1 MMMLR
6 SNSIFYSGN
15 LLHKEPKLT
24 DCRPVCCL
32 IYLWEI
38 ELVGK
43 DRKKESARKF
53 YKRQI
58 FPMRPVEEKPS
69 RMGLITTR
77 PPCACTSFAPT
88 IWSIV

>member
-1 MMMLR
+1 MLTVR

-15 LLHKEPKLT
+15 LLHKELKLT
-24 DCRPVCCL
+24 HCRPVCRL

-43 DRKKESARKF
+43 DLKKESARKF
-53 YKRQI
+53 YKRLI
-58 FPMRPVEEKPS
+58 FPMRPLEEKPS
-69 RMGLITTR
+69 RIGLITTR